1 MVLFIMLKEFGIIKM
16 RSTMSSLKK
25 IAFILLSTCFIL
37 ACGGIGGN
45 DGGGLTLSG
54 EDTAAECAANAVEIE
69 IIYAPESQLYLD
81 GEIYDAIRRFNQAYS
96 EGRNP
101 VTGQPLAQDER
112 AICVQGQSGSS
123 GQIAQGIINA
133 IIAPNNANVS
143 KPTLFSPSV
152 SHWLALVNFQT
163 GRQVFD
169 LADSPPTALAPVVMA
184 IWESRL
190 KAIQEKEGA
199 TEIGW
204 KELLAV
210 LNSPN
215 GWADYNIPG
224 SRTTVYYGH
233 TDPFISSTALST
245 LIAEFYASARASGD
259 DPNFRRLSLEQVNN
273 PEVQQGVRN
282 IESLIRHYSSRT
294 TEFKEYI
301 AQGPD
306 YLDFVALEEN
316 DLIYINQ
323 GKTTYQPPEKLV
335 ALYPKEGTFWHEHP
349 FAIPQADWVTDEQ
362 RAAAKVFTD
371 YIRSEEVQKKVLE
384 SGFRPVNPAV
394 PIGYPITP
402 ELGVDPDQP
411 ATVLEVPDPE
421 VVAAVQ
427 ASWQFVKK
435 QADVLLVID
444 ISGSMDGDKIIQA
457 KAAASA
463 FLDKMPPQNRV
474 GLVVFNS
481 QTQVF
486 DFNLGTLVYLD
497 PNTQTSANVLVSF
510 EGGQSQIRNQINNL
524 EVGGDTSLY
533 DGVKQSL
540 ELLRASRGDEDD
552 RIQSIV
558 ILSDGQ
564 DTSSLTS
571 LQDVVELIRVN
582 REDRNPVI
590 VIPVAYGGDADINA
604 LNGLARASATR
615 VQAGDPENIQNV
627 LEIIGSYF

>member
-1 MVLFIMLKEFGIIKM
+1 MLRRSLLILFLA
-16 RSTMSSLKK
+16 S
-25 IAFILLSTCFIL
+25 FIL
-37 ACGGIGGN
+37 ACGGISGEQEGQ
-45 DGGGLTLSG
+45 LTLSG
-54 EDTAAECAANAVEIE
+54 DDAAAACAANAIEIE
-69 IIYAPESQLYLD
+69 MLYAPESELYLN
-81 GEIYDAIRRFNQAYS
+81 GEIYDAIPRFNQAYA

-101 VTGQPLAQDER
+101 ATGQPLADGER
-112 AICVQGQSGSS
+112 PICVKGKSGSS
-123 GQIAQGIINA
+123 GQVAQGIINA
-133 IIAPNNANVS
+133 IIAPNNTNIA

-152 SHWLALVNFQT
+152 SHWLALINFQT

-190 KAIQEKEGA
+190 KAIQDKEGSQD
-199 TEIGW
+199 IGW
-204 KELLAV
+204 EELLAV

-224 SRTTVYYGH
+224 NRTTVYYGH

-245 LIAEFYASARASGD
+245 LIAEFYASARANGD
-259 DPNFRRLSLEQVNN
+259 TPDFRRLSLEQVNA
-273 PEVQQGVRN
+273 PEVQEGVRR
-282 IESLIRHYSSRT
+282 IEELIRHYSSRT

-323 GKTTYQPPEKLV
+323 GKTSYQPPEKLV

-362 RAAAKVFTD
+362 RAAAKLFTD

-394 PIGYPITP
+394 PLGYPIAP
-402 ELGVDPDQP
+402 ELGVDPNQP
-411 ATVLEVPDPE
+411 STVLEVPDPE

-444 ISGSMDGDKIIQA
+444 ISGSMDGDKIVQA
-457 KAAASA
+457 KTAANA
-463 FLDKMPPQNRV
+463 FLDKMPAQNRV
-474 GLVVFNS
+474 GLVTFNS
-481 QTQVF
+481 ETQVL
-486 DFNLGTLVYLD
+486 DFNLNSIVYLD
-497 PNTQTSANVLVSF
+497 ANSRGSVKPLVSF
-510 EGGQSQIRNQINNL
+510 EGGQAQIREQINNL
-524 EVGGDTSLY
+524 QVGGDTSLY
-533 DGVKQSL
+533 DGIEQAI
-540 ELLRASRGDEDD
+540 ELLKSTREAEDD
-552 RIQSIV
+552 RIQAV
-558 ILSDGQ
+558 VVLSDGQ
-564 DTSSLTS
+564 DTSSVTS
-571 LQDVVELIRVN
+571 LQTVSELIKAGK
-582 REDRNPVI
+582 EERNPVI

-604 LNGLARASATR
+604 LNGIARASATR
-615 VQAGDPENIQNV
+615 VQSGDPENIQNV